1 LKYKS
6 FDLGIDFSGSY
17 GGEIYRVW
25 GTSEQKNSVY
35 NYPQYYTSAWTAA
48 GTSNWVPIV
57 NQNHLVNRAPS
68 TYGIEDG
75 SYFRI
80 RNLILGYNVS
90 KLSNFSFVKNLRV
103 TFGVQNLKTWKR
115 NLGYSPEYAGDALG
129 FGMDF
134 GGAGSALPR
143 VMTFGINANF

>member
-1 LKYKS
+1 M
-6 FDLGIDFSGSY
+6 
-17 GGEIYRVW
+17 W

-35 NYPQYYTSAWTAA
+35 NYPKYYTQAWTAA
-48 GTSNWVPIV
+48 GTSATVPIV

-75 SYFRI
+75 SFFRI
-80 RNLILGYNVS
+80 RNLAVGYTFAKLPKVTGIKNL
-90 KLSNFSFVKNLRV
+90 KLSL
-103 TFGVQNLKTWKR
+103 TVQNLKTWKR
-115 NLGYSPEYAGDALG
+115 NEGYSPEFAGDAFG

-143 VMTFGINANF
+143 IVTFGLNANF